1 MAKAVH
7 QFRFY
12 KDSANEERN
21 EPSADEFTAVGGASG
36 FANGDVFK
44 DYYPFYQ
51 LGIQTIPGTAIYLNG
66 SEDPVIIGSTGIY
79 ELDMADGVEVFTL
92 QINSASLAQIG
103 SSADGYIIIDVL
115 YDDRKGVSV

>member
-12 KDSANEERN
+12 KDDSNEERN
-21 EPSADEFTAVGGASG
+21 EPSGAAFTAVSGAQG

-44 DYYPFYQ
+44 EYYPFYQ
-51 LGIQTIPGTAIYLNG
+51 LGIQTLPGTMIYLNG

-79 ELDMADGVEVFTL
+79 ELDISDGVEVFTL
-92 QINSASLAQIG
+92 QVSSASLSQI
-103 SSADGYIIIDVL
+103 SAANDGYIIIDVL
-115 YDDRKGVSV
+115 YDKKKGGL

>member
-12 KDSANEERN
+12 RNDPSEDRN
-21 EPSADEFTAVGGASG
+21 EPSHSEFEAVGRASG

-51 LGIQTIPGTAIYLNG
+51 LGVQTLPGVMFYLNG
-66 SEDPVIIGSTGIY
+66 SEDPVIVGSTGIY
-79 ELDMADGVEVFTL
+79 ELDLEGISKINNLYFDSTSLKLIADNPNAFL
-92 QINSASLAQIG
+92 
-103 SSADGYIIIDVL
+103 IIDVI
-115 YDDRKGVSV
+115 YES

>member
-12 KDSANEERN
+12 EASITEDRN
-21 EPSADEFTAVGGASG
+21 EPNCPSQSEKDSWLNS

-51 LGIQTIPGTAIYLNG
+51 LGIQTIPGTTFYLNG
-66 SEDPVIIGSTGIY
+66 SEDPIIVGSTGIY
-79 ELDMADGVEVFTL
+79 EIDASDGVEIYNL
-92 QINSASLAQIG
+92 AINSASL
-103 SSADGYIIIDVL
+103 SSISAARDGYIIIDVL
-115 YDDRKGVSV
+115 YETGGGGF

>member
-12 KDSANEERN
+12 RNDPYETRN
-21 EPSADEFTAVGGASG
+21 EPSAGDYVNAGGIKGFASG
-36 FANGDVFK
+36 EIFK

-51 LGIQTIPGTAIYLNG
+51 LGIQTMPGVMIYLNG

-79 ELDMADGVEVFTL
+79 ELDLADGVEISSL
-92 QINSASLAQIG
+92 QINGTSLNQIDN
-103 SSADGYIIIDVL
+103 ANDGYIIIDVL
-115 YDDRKGVSV
+115 YDKKKG

>member
-12 KDSANEERN
+12 RNDPSEDRN
-21 EPSADEFTAVGGASG
+21 EPSHSEFEAVGRASV

-51 LGIQTIPGTAIYLNG
+51 LGVQTLPGVMFYLNG
-66 SEDPVIIGSTGIY
+66 SEDPVIVGSTGIY
-79 ELDMADGVEVFTL
+79 ELDMQDGVEIATL
-92 QINSASLAQIG
+92 QIDGRSLGMIDSAT
-103 SSADGYIIIDVL
+103 DGYIIIDVL
-115 YDDRKGVSV
+115 YDDRRGGN